1 MDDMT
6 ITPPRDDRL
15 GVLTSTATVVRAAR
29 LVRIER
35 ERIVELPERWAAAAW
50 PEGAGS
56 DTVRA
61 MRLGDERAANVV
73 LLLNALNFC
82 FWGEPGQ
89 SRWLVEWRGRTLDG
103 FAALMAALA
112 RAVDEGRPV
121 WDAGYLAA
129 LDDAEL
135 GAMLR
140 PAPRSTT
147 IPLFAARLA
156 HAREVGR
163 VLLERYGG
171 SFARVAEAADGS
183 AVDLTHTLARD
194 FPSFNDVAT
203 WNGHMVRFYKR
214 AQICVADLRA
224 AVPDAL
230 WARFRDMERLTAFAD
245 YKLPQLL
252 RWQGAL
258 VYAPELAAQVDGY
271 VPLAAGSDAEI
282 EIRAATIWAVE
293 LLRRALVECGVA
305 RTASEIDQRLWMESQ
320 HAPPDMRP
328 YHRTRTIYY

>member
-1 MDDMT
+1 MEDMT
-6 ITPPRDDRL
+6 IQPSRDDRL

-35 ERIVELPERWAAAAW
+35 ERIAELAERWAAAAW
-50 PEGAGS
+50 PEGAGT

-61 MRLGDERAANVV
+61 MRLGDERTANVV
-73 LLLNALNFC
+73 LLLDALNFC
-82 FWGEPGQ
+82 FWGEPGH
-89 SRWLVEWRGRTLDG
+89 SRWQVEWRGRTLDG
-103 FAALMAALA
+103 FAALMAALV
-112 RAVDEGRPV
+112 RALDEGRPV
-121 WDAGYLAA
+121 WDARYLAA

-135 GAMLR
+135 GAILR
-140 PAPRSTT
+140 PAPGSAT

-163 VLLERYGG
+163 VLLERYDGT
-171 SFARVAEAADGS
+171 FAQVAEAADGS
-183 AVDLTHTLARD
+183 AVELTHTLARD
-194 FPSFNDVAT
+194 FRSFDDVVAWHGYT
-203 WNGHMVRFYKR
+203 IRFYKR

-224 AVPDAL
+224 TVTDAP

-245 YKLPQLL
+245 YKLPQVL

-258 VYAPELAAQVDGY
+258 VYAPELAARVDGY
-271 VPLAAGSDAEI
+271 APVAAGSDAEI

-293 LLRRALVECGVA
+293 LLRRALMERGVA

-320 HAPPDMRP
+320 HASPDMHP